1 MTSASGYLVSKCIEG
16 ARPLGSIIPRLYSVY
31 MKPRWLPVRIV
42 ARSHRTY
49 GKNRGTVNSLGVRCK
64 TQCTVVAYS
73 SGFDT
78 LEWWYS
84 YTFQTHSLAELQ
96 NRHFLWTL
104 VSWLIYISCW
114 IPLCTSIYV
123 KCHKSLHWM
132 KLELYE
138 FRHKTVLKMKTFN
151 W

>member
-1 MTSASGYLVSKCIEG
+1 MYRGGGTRGLLP
-16 ARPLGSIIPRLYSVY
+16 RPILPILPRLYSVC

-84 YTFQTHSLAELQ
+84 YTFQTHSLAELHKIGISYE
-96 NRHFLWTL
+96 RWCPDSSTL
-104 VSWLIYISCW
+104 VVGYLYV
-114 IPLCTSIYV
+114 PVYTLNATNHCTGWNLNCMNFV
-123 KCHKSLHWM
+123 TKR
-132 KLELYE
+132 
-138 FRHKTVLKMKTFN
+138 F
-151 W
+151 